1 VRGNGL
7 DGACGSILAA
17 ALVNH
22 SRIQTICGLPVRE
35 IQSNRIGGIVLRPN
49 KKTTAAYGPAEMVLL
64 GSFMIEACCLAKLD
78 LKGIDVGREGFFT
91 LGFGI
96 RTHTCLTHL
105 NLSRTGMRSENFDD
119 MVPALQ
125 ECTNLSE
132 LHLGTNFLDVSAM
145 HALQRL
151 MSNGLQTLRVLGL
164 QNNFLGPSGAVVLG
178 DALHDYLTDLDISN
192 NEIGPRGC
200 DIFLRSLK
208 GDQVKMIRRLKLS
221 FNGIDMTVV
230 DALKCALRE
239 MRDLTSLKLHSE
251 IPVADVRSKPELVVS
266 GMGFGDLEGVIVAEL
281 LLQNVNLRK
290 LDLRGNELGTNAIRN
305 LSTVLVKLVRL
316 QELNNMMLENGI
328 QEEEIKR
335 ILGASMHVRPSKM
348 PATIG
353 GNRSG
358 FFDLKFIHKVKEVA
372 AIEVRREEENDNY
385 HNIFQEWKQQGLRPE
400 TAAVLTDSD
409 DQEDAESDF
418 LERPPQ
424 VGFYKVGRNMR
435 LRQKAP
441 PRAGSKKLHIV
452 PTPLSMKVP
461 SIRSLGSNVKLLKAR
476 DADFPSEATC
486 PESSDEFSQL
496 PQPSTWKAR
505 GSSVA
510 VGNRTNGKRR
520 AGIKLAKLIVDVSS
534 EALEP
539 DRGSQVEGDHSA
551 ASFQV
556 STVLHCVFLIS
567 VIILDCLQTI
577 YFCL

>member
-1 VRGNGL
+1 MRGNGL
-7 DGACGSILAA
+7 DGVCGSILAA

-35 IQSNRIGGIVLRPN
+35 IQSNRIGGIILRSS

-64 GSFMIEACCLAKLD
+64 GSFMIEACCIAKLD

-145 HALQRL
+145 RALQRL
-151 MSNGLQTLRVLGL
+151 MSNGLRTLRVLGV
-164 QNNFLGPSGAVVLG
+164 QNNLLGPSGAVELG

-200 DIFLRSLK
+200 EIFLRRLK
-208 GDQVKMIRRLKLS
+208 GDHVKMIRRLKLS

-305 LSTVLVKLVRL
+305 LSTVLVKLVHL
-316 QELNNMMLENGI
+316 QELNNRTLENGI
-328 QEEEIKR
+328 QEEEIQQ
-335 ILGASMHVRPSKM
+335 ILGASMHVRPSKR
-348 PATIG
+348 PAIRG

-358 FFDLKFIHKVKEVA
+358 FDDLKFINKVKEVA
-372 AIEVRREEENDNY
+372 AIEERREEENDNY
-385 HNIFQEWKQQGLRPE
+385 RNIFQEWKKQGLRPE
-400 TAAVLTDSD
+400 TAAVLTDSEE
-409 DQEDAESDF
+409 QEDESF

-424 VGFYKVGRNMR
+424 VKFYKVGRNVR

-441 PRAGSKKLHIV
+441 PRAESKKLQIV

-461 SIRSLGSNVKLLKAR
+461 SIRSLGFKFKLLKAR
-476 DADFPSEATC
+476 DADSEAIC
-486 PESSDEFSQL
+486 PESSDEERVSQL
-496 PQPSTWKAR
+496 PQPSTWKSR
-505 GSSVA
+505 GSSA
-510 VGNRTNGKRR
+510 AIGTRTNGKRAR
-520 AGIKLAKLIVDVSS
+520 AGLKLAKLSVDVSS

-539 DRGSQVEGDHSA
+539 DRGSQVAGDHSA
-551 ASFQV
+551 AYPQV
-556 STVLHCVFLIS
+556 LTVLHCVFLIS
-567 VIILDCLQTI
+567 VIL
-577 YFCL
+577 